1 MWTTIANFVWQ
12 FLSMEA
18 VRGFI
23 MDGIKKL
30 VASTDNGIDDRLLEF
45 LLDEAVASKL
55 NKLTKPEVDALKV
68 RLGILK

>member
-1 MWTTIANFVWQ
+1 MWKVIANFVWQ

-18 VRGFI
+18 VREFI
-23 MDGIKKL
+23 MDGLKRL

>member
-1 MWTTIANFVWQ
+1 MWNVIANFVWQ